1 MQFVVP
7 QFIEVESKI
16 IGPISARQFVIMLVG
31 AGLLFLLYKFAP
43 FWLLIVGGAMVLGT
57 VGMFGF
63 VKINS
68 QPFHWFFLSLVQTF
82 RRPRLRLW
90 FRDEFTFK
98 EKAPKKE
105 KEDTKVVARAKVPV
119 SNSRLA
125 EMALLVDTGG
135 AYVQPELIQK
145 PTRVAAPL
153 VAAPGV
159 VAAPVQPNQPS
170 NNPQ

>member
-31 AGLLFLLYKFAP
+31 GAFIFLLYKLAP
-43 FWLLIVGGAMVLGT
+43 LWLLVIGSILIMALVII
-57 VGMFGF
+57 FGF
-63 VKINS
+63 AKVNS
-68 QPFHWFFLSLVQTF
+68 QPFHWFFLNLVQTF

-90 FRDEFTFK
+90 YREEFKIREKLPK
-98 EKAPKKE
+98 EKKG
-105 KEDTKVVARAKVPV
+105 DLVTVRRVKVPV

-145 PTRVAAPL
+145 PK
-153 VAAPGV
+153 
-159 VAAPVQPNQPS
+159 QK
-170 NNPQ
+170 

>member
-31 AGLLFLLYKFAP
+31 SGLLFLLYKFAP
-43 FWLLIVGGAMVLGT
+43 LWLLIIGGFLVIGT
-57 VGMFGF
+57 VILFGF
-63 VKINS
+63 AKVNS

-98 EKAPKKE
+98 EKAPGKE
-105 KEDTKVVARAKVPV
+105 KEEVKVVARVKVPV

-125 EMALLVDTGG
+125 EMALMVDTGG
-135 AYVQPELIQK
+135 AYGQLE
-145 PTRVAAPL
+145 APQ
-153 VAAPGV
+153 
-159 VAAPVQPNQPS
+159 APVRPEEP
-170 NNPQ
+170 PQVSVNKPK